1 MKKIKLSF
9 VCKFIITI
17 KETNYY
23 SVLKVIDRVIWL
35 SFVDSWVILL
45 PQLALLHMLH
55 HQLTA
60 MFPEMLNIQEYVL
73 NCGGQPCEKLVE

>member
-23 SVLKVIDRVIWL
+23 SVFKVMGHLAIICRQSGNTVASTGIASYASPSIDSHV
-35 SFVDSWVILL
+35 S
-45 PQLALLHMLH
+45 
-55 HQLTA
+55 
-60 MFPEMLNIQEYVL
+60 
-73 NCGGQPCEKLVE
+73 